1 MKERHIQIL
10 TSLGILSILF
20 VFVIQIFWIRQA
32 FTITENQF
40 EHTVTAALRRVA
52 EKIAVKNKS
61 AFLKKNPVIK
71 VNPRLYVVEVN
82 SEIDASLLDSI
93 LVETFDYF
101 RIDQDV
107 EYSIYSCQ
115 DNTMVY
121 CNYIQKQKP
130 QQKVTINVL
139 PTFKGLDYYFSV
151 SFPHYPLVSM
161 NNIPMWG
168 ITSVVLVF
176 VILFFVYALFVVFYQ
191 RSVTKVQKEFI
202 NNMTHELKTPI
213 ATISV
218 IQQVFAETGIEKK
231 PDKIKRYAKIA
242 GDEINRLNNLVEKV
256 LHISLL
262 EKKEFTLNLH
272 NLSSHEI
279 IKRISETFQHTGLD
293 KRLLI
298 TTRLNANNDEIYA
311 DEVHF
316 TNVLF
321 NIIENGIKYSGEDAY
336 IAIKTRNENKK
347 LCITVQDK
355 GKGIPPKEIRKIFDK
370 FYRVSQ
376 GNTHNVKGFG
386 LGLYYVHQIVKAHKW
401 KINVESEEEKG
412 STFTISIPQKN

>member
-1 MKERHIQIL
+1 MGVIA
-10 TSLGILSILF
+10 ILF
-20 VFVIQIFWIRQA
+20 VFVIQVFWVRQA
-32 FTITENQF
+32 FMITENQF
-40 EHTVTAALRRVA
+40 EHTVTAALRQVA
-52 EKIAVKNKS
+52 EKIAVENKS
-61 AFLKKNPVIK
+61 AFLEKNPVIK
-71 VNPRLYVVEVN
+71 VNPRLYIVEVN
-82 SEIDASLLDSI
+82 SEIDASLLDSTLI
-93 LVETFDYF
+93 ETFDYF
-101 RIDQDV
+101 RINQDV

-130 QQKVTINVL
+130 QQKVTIDVL
-139 PTFKGLDYYFSV
+139 PKFEGLDYYFSV

-168 ITSVVLVF
+168 ITSVVLIF

-218 IQQVFAETGIEKK
+218 IQQVFAEPGIEKN
-231 PDKIKRYAKIA
+231 PDRIKKYAKIA
-242 GDEINRLNNLVEKV
+242 GEEINRLNNLVEKV
-256 LHISLL
+256 LNISLL
-262 EKKEFTLNLH
+262 EKKEFTLNVQA
-272 NLSSHEI
+272 LSSHEI
-279 IKRISETFQHTGLD
+279 IQRISETFQHTDID
-293 KRLLI
+293 KKLFI
-298 TTRLNANNDEIYA
+298 TTQLKASNDTVLA

-321 NIIENGIKYSGEDAY
+321 NIIENAIKYSGEEAC
-336 IAIKTRNENKK
+336 ITISTRNENQQ
-347 LCITVQDK
+347 LYISVQDK
-355 GKGIPPKEIRKIFDK
+355 GKGITPKEIKKIFDK

-386 LGLYYVHQIVKAHKW
+386 LGLYYVRQIIRAHKW
-401 KINVESEEEKG
+401 NILVDSTESDG
-412 STFTISIPQKN
+412 TTFTIRIPQKN

>member
-1 MKERHIQIL
+1 
-10 TSLGILSILF
+10 LGILAILF
-20 VFVIQIFWIRQA
+20 VFVIQIFWVRQA

-61 AFLKKNPVIK
+61 AFLKQNPVIK
-71 VNPRLYVVEVN
+71 VNPRLYIVEVN
-82 SEIDASLLDSI
+82 SEIDASLLDST
-93 LVETFDYF
+93 LVESFDYF

-130 QQKVTINVL
+130 QQKVTIDVL

-168 ITSVVLVF
+168 ITSVVLIL
-176 VILFFVYALFVVFYQ
+176 VILFFVYALFIVFYQ
-191 RSVTKVQKEFI
+191 RSITRVQKEFI

-218 IQQVFAETGIEKK
+218 IQQVFSEPGIEKN
-231 PDKIKRYAKIA
+231 PDRIKRYAKIA

-272 NLSSHEI
+272 NLSSHDI
-279 IKRISETFQHTGLD
+279 IKRIAETFQHTDLD

-298 TTRLNANNDEIYA
+298 TTQLNAINDEVCA

-321 NIIENGIKYSGEDAY
+321 NIIENGIKYSGEEAF
-336 IAIKTRNENKK
+336 ITIKTWNENKK
-347 LCITVQDK
+347 LLITVQDK
-355 GKGIPPKEIRKIFDK
+355 GKGIPAKEIRKIFDK
-370 FYRVSQ
+370 FYRVAQ
-376 GNTHNVKGFG
+376 GNTHNVKGFD
-386 LGLYYVHQIVKAHKW
+386 LGLYYVHQIIKAHKW
-401 KINVESEEEKG
+401 KISVDSVEEKG
-412 STFTISIPQKN
+412 TTFTISIPQKK

>member
-1 MKERHIQIL
+1 MGVIA
-10 TSLGILSILF
+10 ILF
-20 VFVIQIFWIRQA
+20 VFVIQVFWVRQA
-32 FTITENQF
+32 FMITENQF
-40 EHTVTAALRRVA
+40 EHTVTAALRQVA
-52 EKIAVKNKS
+52 EKIAVENKS
-61 AFLKKNPVIK
+61 AFLEKNPVIK
-71 VNPRLYVVEVN
+71 VNPRLYIVEVN
-82 SEIDASLLDSI
+82 SEIDASLLDSTLI
-93 LVETFDYF
+93 ETFDYF
-101 RIDQDV
+101 RINQDV

-130 QQKVTINVL
+130 QQKVTIDVL
-139 PTFKGLDYYFSV
+139 PKFEGLDYYFSV

-168 ITSVVLVF
+168 ITSVVLIF

-218 IQQVFAETGIEKK
+218 IQQVFAEPGIEKN
-231 PDKIKRYAKIA
+231 PDRIKKYAKIA
-242 GDEINRLNNLVEKV
+242 GEEINRLNNLVEKV
-256 LHISLL
+256 LNISLL
-262 EKKEFTLNLH
+262 EKKEFTLNVQA
-272 NLSSHEI
+272 LSSHEI
-279 IKRISETFQHTGLD
+279 IQRISETFQHTDID
-293 KRLLI
+293 KKLFI
-298 TTRLNANNDEIYA
+298 TTQLKASNDTVLA

-321 NIIENGIKYSGEDAY
+321 NIIENAIKYSGEEAY
-336 IAIKTRNENKK
+336 ITISTRNENQQ
-347 LCITVQDK
+347 LYISVQDK
-355 GKGIPPKEIRKIFDK
+355 GKGITPKEIKKIFDK

-386 LGLYYVHQIVKAHKW
+386 LGLYYVRQIIRAHKW
-401 KINVESEEEKG
+401 NILVDSTESDG
-412 STFTISIPQKN
+412 TTFTIRIPQKN

>member
-1 MKERHIQIL
+1 MGVIA
-10 TSLGILSILF
+10 ILF
-20 VFVIQIFWIRQA
+20 VFVIQVFWVRQA
-32 FTITENQF
+32 FMITENQF
-40 EHTVTAALRRVA
+40 EHTVTAALRQVA
-52 EKIAVKNKS
+52 EKIAVENKS
-61 AFLKKNPVIK
+61 AFLEKNPVIK
-71 VNPRLYVVEVN
+71 VNPRLYIVQVN
-82 SEIDASLLDSI
+82 SEIDASLLDSTLI
-93 LVETFDYF
+93 ETFDYF
-101 RIDQDV
+101 RINQDV

-130 QQKVTINVL
+130 QQKVTIDVL
-139 PTFKGLDYYFSV
+139 PKFEGLDYYFSV

-168 ITSVVLVF
+168 ITSVVLIF

-218 IQQVFAETGIEKK
+218 IQQVFAEPGIEKN
-231 PDKIKRYAKIA
+231 PDRIKKYAKIA
-242 GDEINRLNNLVEKV
+242 GEEINRLNNLVEKV
-256 LHISLL
+256 LNISLL
-262 EKKEFTLNLH
+262 EKKEFTLNVQA
-272 NLSSHEI
+272 LSSHEI
-279 IKRISETFQHTGLD
+279 IQRISETFQHTDID
-293 KRLLI
+293 KKLFI
-298 TTRLNANNDEIYA
+298 TTQLKASNDTVLA

-321 NIIENGIKYSGEDAY
+321 NIIENAIKYSGEEAC
-336 IAIKTRNENKK
+336 ITISTRNENQQ
-347 LCITVQDK
+347 LYISVQDK
-355 GKGIPPKEIRKIFDK
+355 GKGITPKEIKKIFDK

-386 LGLYYVHQIVKAHKW
+386 LGLYYVRQIIRAHKW
-401 KINVESEEEKG
+401 NILVDSTESDG
-412 STFTISIPQKN
+412 TTFTIRIPQKN